1 MNGGMLRRQL
11 PFVVLATMLVLGAFA
26 VQGGFGAQSQGEWT
40 SSLKT
45 GDVVARG
52 TVWRVTVT
60 PTPDE
65 VEFWASGRVIATDKT
80 APFET
85 PLDLAPG
92 NYKLGFCHEKDG
104 VSKCETTETGEGTGI
119 VARVQVVAPT
129 STSTPTPTPTP
140 TPAPTPA
147 PAPAPA
153 TTSGA
158 TAGTAATT
166 SRDSVAPRQIRQ
178 VAVTA
183 AGASSVTL
191 QWRKS
196 SDNVGVAGYG
206 VYLNGRPKATTPDT
220 RYSLTDLACGT
231 GYTVGVDVYDSAG
244 NRSATTTTTVS
255 TSACPD
261 RTAPGAPTAVKLAA
275 ATASSVL
282 LVWQPST
289 DDRGVVSYGLYVG
302 GLQVGSTSEA
312 AATVS
317 GLTCGRSYEVGID
330 AADAVGNR
338 SVRTSAFFSTS
349 PCPPDRTAPSQPNSL
364 GVGTATATSITL
376 SWAPA
381 TDNTGV
387 SAYGLYRGSTRIGST
402 AGTTTVFDGLTC
414 GTTYQ
419 LGVDAVDA
427 AGNRS
432 AISSMS
438 ASTGACAPASSGTW
452 WSSLTTGDV
461 VQRGTAW
468 KVTVTPTPDAV
479 EFWASGRV
487 IATDTSAPF
496 ETPLD
501 LTPGDYKLGFCHDKD
516 GVTKCETVES
526 GAGAGIVARV
536 TVVDTSSGSTTRDTS
551 APTMPGSLRVVTAAP
566 TSLSMTW
573 SPSTDNMGVAGYGE
587 YRGASR
593 VATTTQTTATISG
606 LACGTAYPLGV
617 DAYDASGNQSPRADV
632 TATTTACPDTDP
644 PSPPTNVVIG
654 TRTGTSIALSWAA
667 SSDNTGVVSYGLYQG
682 GTLVA
687 SPSGAAG
694 IVTGLSCGTTYTL
707 GVDAV
712 DAAGNRSEQALVMV
726 ATTACGDTQPP
737 TAPTGLAASSVT
749 QTSLTLRWAAAT
761 DNVGVSGYNIYR
773 GGTLLGQTTTLT
785 YPISGLTCGTS
796 STFTVESRDAAGNVS
811 TSRASL
817 TVATTACSPTPTGTG
832 LQWAPPSLA
841 NPTTIDVTNQNREFY
856 LDNNKDYIVKLPS
869 TPLTA
874 EGGLVL
880 IGGHNVVIVGG
891 EIRNDSPISG
901 GQGVDMAYGIA
912 LYRQTGTV
920 HIEGVWIHGAGIGQT
935 ILIAHTDQ
943 TSANSIIQVENSRLE
958 SLHPVGT
965 VHTDT
970 IQSYGGPGQL
980 RLYNDTLIS
989 NGVTLQTQ
997 PCDVGNGPTPHN
1009 WDYRRLNLV
1018 HQTADAYALWKNCT
1032 PWSEYHQDLWLKVN
1046 PNHVAAS
1053 SNSAWAG
1060 GNCWAC
1066 WNPGGSWPI
1075 TGEAIHLGTPPGGD
1089 FVPASSVGIGY
1100 VSPG

>member
-1 MNGGMLRRQL
+1 ML
-11 PFVVLATMLVLGAFA
+11 
-26 VQGGFGAQSQGEWT
+26 SWE
-40 SSLKT
+40 S
-45 GDVVARG
+45 
-52 TVWRVTVT
+52 
-60 PTPDE
+60 
-65 VEFWASGRVIATDKT
+65 
-80 APFET
+80 
-85 PLDLAPG
+85 
-92 NYKLGFCHEKDG
+92 
-104 VSKCETTETGEGTGI
+104 
-119 VARVQVVAPT
+119 
-129 STSTPTPTPTP
+129 
-140 TPAPTPA
+140 
-147 PAPAPA
+147 
-153 TTSGA
+153 
-158 TAGTAATT
+158 
-166 SRDSVAPRQIRQ
+166 
-178 VAVTA
+178 
-183 AGASSVTL
+183 
-191 QWRKS
+191 
-196 SDNVGVAGYG
+196 
-206 VYLNGRPKATTPDT
+206 
-220 RYSLTDLACGT
+220 
-231 GYTVGVDVYDSAG
+231 
-244 NRSATTTTTVS
+244 
-255 TSACPD
+255 
-261 RTAPGAPTAVKLAA
+261 
-275 ATASSVL
+275 
-282 LVWQPST
+282 ST
-289 DDRGVVSYGLYVG
+289 DNLGVVGYGLYVG
-302 GLQVGSTSEA
+302 GLQVASTSEA

-317 GLTCGRSYEVGID
+317 GLSCGRSYEVGID
-330 AADAVGNR
+330 AVDAAGNR
-338 SVRTSAFFSTS
+338 SARTSTYFSTS
-349 PCPPDRTAPSQPNSL
+349 QCPPDRIAPTQPNNL
-364 GVGTATATSITL
+364 GVGAATTASVSL
-376 SWAPA
+376 VWAPSS
-381 TDNTGV
+381 DNTGV
-387 SAYGLYRGSTRIGST
+387 SAYGLYRGSTRVGTTSQ
-402 AGTTTVFDGLTC
+402 TTTVFGGLSC
-414 GTTYQ
+414 GTTYR

-432 AISSMS
+432 AVSSMS
-438 ASTGACAPASSGTW
+438 ATTQPCSTTPSSTSGWSSSLKTGDIVESGT
-452 WSSLTTGDV
+452 D
-461 VQRGTAW
+461 W
-468 KVTVTPTPDAV
+468 KVTVTPTPDVV

-501 LTPGDYKLGFCHDKD
+501 LPPGDYKLGFCHDTG
-516 GVTKCETVES
+516 GVSKCETVES
-526 GAGAGIVARV
+526 GAGTGIVARV
-536 TVVDTSSGSTTRDTS
+536 TVVDTSSGSTTRDAS
-551 APTMPGSLRVVTAAP
+551 APTMPGSPSVVAAAP
-566 TSLSMTW
+566 TSLTMTW
-573 SPSTDNMGVAGYGE
+573 SPSTDDTGVAGYGE
-587 YRGASR
+587 YRGSSR
-593 VATTTQTTATISG
+593 VATTTQTTAAFTG

-617 DAYDASGNQSPRADV
+617 DAFDASGNQSPRADV
-632 TATTTACPDTDP
+632 TATTTACPDTDA
-644 PSPPTNVVIG
+644 PSAPANVVIG

-667 SSDNTGVVSYGLYQG
+667 STDDTGVVRYGLYQG
-682 GTLVA
+682 GTLVS
-687 SPSGAAG
+687 SPSGTAG
-694 IVTGLSCGTTYTL
+694 IVSGLSCGTNYTL

-712 DAAGNRSEQALVMV
+712 DAAGNHSGQALVMV

-749 QTSLTLRWAAAT
+749 QTALTLRWVAAT

-773 GGTLLGQTTTLT
+773 SGTLLGQTTTLT

-796 STFTVESRDAAGNVS
+796 SAFTVESRDAAGNVSTSRASLTVATTACGDTQPPTAPTGLAASSVTQTALTLRWVAATDNVGVSGYNIYRSGTLLGQTTTLTYPISGLTCGTSSAFTVESRDAAGNVS

-832 LQWAPPSLA
+832 LQWAPPALA

-856 LDNNKDYIVKLPS
+856 LDNNNDYIVKLPS

-943 TSANSIIQVENSRLE
+943 TSANSVIQVENSRLE

-1046 PNHVAAS
+1046 PDHVAAS

-1075 TGEAIHLGTPPGGD
+1075 TGEQIHLGTPPGGD
-1089 FVPASSVGIGY
+1089 FVPVGAAGIGY
-1100 VSPG
+1100 SSSG